1 MLFLSFLVPNPRTLW
16 SVPGKQGSGV
26 RGPRRDLQGAFGL
39 ELAGGLGQGEGGL
52 WGSSSFLDSV
62 SPMSPGWLL

>member
-1 MLFLSFLVPNPRTLW
+1 MW

-26 RGPRRDLQGAFGL
+26 RGPWRGLQGAFGL

-52 WGSSSFLDSV
+52 WGSPSFLD
-62 SPMSPGWLL
+62 PYPP